1 MDDYE
6 RTLADGEEEAP
17 TDDHEEIPVDDYW
30 EARRNYRRLERGRRS
45 KLRRRIAKHAAEV
58 KGNSVVV
65 IEEICP
71 SHGIHKM
78 IVVRKNGDDISPP
91 LCPVV
96 VGLRRNAMD
105 IREGKE
111 PDTMLIAR
119 LLTETTDPNLWWIF
133 L

>member
-1 MDDYE
+1 MDDCE
-6 RTLADGEEEAP
+6 GTLTGGVEEV
-17 TDDHEEIPVDDYW
+17 PVDDYW
-30 EARRNYRRLERGRRS
+30 EAKRNYRRLERGRRS
-45 KLRRRIAKHAAEV
+45 KLGRRIAKHAAEV
-58 KGNSVVV
+58 MGNSVVV
-65 IEEICP
+65 VEEICP

-91 LCPVV
+91 LCPIV

-111 PDTMLIAR
+111 PDIMLIPR
-119 LLTETTDPNLWWIF
+119 LLTEATDPNLWWIY